1 MSVTITM
8 TKAKEQLNCK
18 QFSLS
23 LSVALFFTWFSSRA
37 SEMMMVDCITFFF
50 RIHFN
55 TPNICILTIWLFVIR
70 ISILF
75 VCCCCFYISLLVVSE
90 SEKQH
95 DNRHG
100 VLTKEF
106 DQFTFCNQH
115 KWKSVRYSI
124 VVLIR
129 LSKWKC
135 VWFLLLVTTL
145 IHWKCIFFSFSL
157 VYHLREFNF
166 GMHSFSPQTRMKI
179 KYETRDTTTAKWF
192 DCIVARTISQTK
204 FTKL

>member
-1 MSVTITM
+1 M
-8 TKAKEQLNCK
+8 
-18 QFSLS
+18 
-23 LSVALFFTWFSSRA
+23 
-37 SEMMMVDCITFFF
+37 
-50 RIHFN
+50 
-55 TPNICILTIWLFVIR
+55 
-70 ISILF
+70 
-75 VCCCCFYISLLVVSE
+75 
-90 SEKQH
+90 
-95 DNRHG
+95 
-100 VLTKEF
+100 LTKEF

-166 GMHSFSPQTRMKI
+166 GMHSFSPQTRMKL

-192 DCIVARTISQTK
+192 DYIVAKNHFTLHPMTDFEHKLNSQNCSKNKFYSFPKSFVQISIQARYAHK
-204 FTKL
+204 KLMKISI